1 MRISL
6 KLKTILGVAFIEAT
20 LLALLLTTTFNLLT
34 NLVNDAVV
42 KRANTTANL
51 FYSTTKNAFLS
62 FDLAGI
68 EADVNELLTDSDI
81 HYVKITDTSG
91 RVFASGGNEQS
102 LNSDFQADTSVS
114 LASDGIYDI
123 RRPIMVDDTL
133 YGYIDLGIDIAA
145 VKASLSDIQQ
155 WAYTIAIIEMVLVA
169 LFSYFLGSYLTK
181 QINILQQ
188 GARRLIQASK
198 ENKYEDI
205 KVNVRTNDELEE
217 LATVF
222 NHLISHLEEEHIRR
236 AEAENAIHNLNQS
249 LEYRV
254 RERTTELNRKNEE
267 LSQSNKSLKET
278 QQQLLQAEKMSSVG
292 QLAAGVAH
300 EINNPVGFVSSN
312 LDTLKEYLASFE
324 ILYRDLM
331 EVTQAPTNEVALAK
345 IASLKNSQ
353 AYQSM
358 DFISNDVSHLI
369 KESEHGLQRVEEIVS
384 SLKQFSRID
393 TDQKQLFD
401 LNNCVKTTLALVN
414 NKLKYACDVDINY
427 DELPRVMMNV
437 GKISQVIT
445 NLLINA
451 AQAIEETGR
460 RGKLEVRTRANSN
473 GTVELIVR
481 DNGCGISDENLQK
494 IFNPFFTTKDED
506 TGTGLGL
513 SISYEIAREHEGMLS
528 VESEL
533 YTGTEFTLTLPV
545 CGAA

>member
-68 EADVNELLTDSDI
+68 EADVKELLTDSDI

-114 LASDGIYDI
+114 RASDGIYDI

-155 WAYTIAIIEMVLVA
+155 WAYTIAVIEMVLVA

-236 AEAENAIHNLNQS
+236 AEAESAIHNLNQS

-254 RERTTELNRKNEE
+254 SERTTELNRKNEE

-331 EVTQAPTNEVALAK
+331 EVTQAPTNEVALEK
-345 IASLKNSQ
+345 LASLKNSQ
-353 AYQSM
+353 AYQSL

-369 KESEHGLQRVEEIVS
+369 KESENGLQRVEEIVS

-545 CGAA
+545 YGAA

>member
-68 EADVNELLTDSDI
+68 EADVKELLTDSDI

-114 LASDGIYDI
+114 RASDGIYDI

-155 WAYTIAIIEMVLVA
+155 WAYTIAVIEMVLVA

-236 AEAENAIHNLNQS
+236 AEAESAIHNLNQS

-254 RERTTELNRKNEE
+254 SERTTELNRKNEE

-331 EVTQAPTNEVALAK
+331 EVTQAPTNEVALEK
-345 IASLKNSQ
+345 LASLKNSQ
-353 AYQSM
+353 AYQSL
-358 DFISNDVSHLI
+358 DFISNDVSHLLT
-369 KESEHGLQRVEEIVS
+369 ESENGLQRVEEIVS

-545 CGAA
+545 YGAA

>member
-6 KLKTILGVAFIEAT
+6 KLKTILGVALIEAT

-155 WAYTIAIIEMVLVA
+155 WAYTIAVIEMVLVA

>member
-1 MRISL
+1 
-6 KLKTILGVAFIEAT
+6 
-20 LLALLLTTTFNLLT
+20 
-34 NLVNDAVV
+34 
-42 KRANTTANL
+42 
-51 FYSTTKNAFLS
+51 
-62 FDLAGI
+62 
-68 EADVNELLTDSDI
+68 
-81 HYVKITDTSG
+81 
-91 RVFASGGNEQS
+91 
-102 LNSDFQADTSVS
+102 
-114 LASDGIYDI
+114 
-123 RRPIMVDDTL
+123 
-133 YGYIDLGIDIAA
+133 
-145 VKASLSDIQQ
+145 
-155 WAYTIAIIEMVLVA
+155 MVLVA

-254 RERTTELNRKNEE
+254 RERTNELNRKNEE

-331 EVTQAPTNEVALAK
+331 EVTQAPTNEVALEKLA
-345 IASLKNSQ
+345 ALKNSQ
-353 AYQSM
+353 AYQSL

-545 CGAA
+545 YGAA

>member
-68 EADVNELLTDSDI
+68 EADVKELLTDSDI

-114 LASDGIYDI
+114 RASDGIYDI

-155 WAYTIAIIEMVLVA
+155 WAYTIAIIEMLLVA

-254 RERTTELNRKNEE
+254 RERTNELNRKNEE

-331 EVTQAPTNEVALAK
+331 EVTQAPTNEVALEKLA
-345 IASLKNSQ
+345 ALKNSQ

-513 SISYEIAREHEGMLS
+513 SISYEIAREHEGVLS

-545 CGAA
+545 YGAA

>member
-6 KLKTILGVAFIEAT
+6 KLKTILGVALIEAT

-133 YGYIDLGIDIAA
+133 YGYIDLGIDIAS

-155 WAYTIAIIEMVLVA
+155 WAYTIAVIEMVLVA

-236 AEAENAIHNLNQS
+236 AEAESAIHNLNQS

-254 RERTTELNRKNEE
+254 RERTNELNRKNEE

-312 LDTLKEYLASFE
+312 LDTLKAYLASFE

-331 EVTQAPTNEVALAK
+331 EVTQAPANEVALEKLA
-345 IASLKNSQ
+345 ALKNSQ
-353 AYQSM
+353 AYKSM

-528 VESEL
+528 VKSEL

>member
-1 MRISL
+1 M
-6 KLKTILGVAFIEAT
+6 AFIEAT

-62 FDLAGI
+62 FDLAGF
-68 EADVNELLTDSDI
+68 EADVKELLTDSDI

-114 LASDGIYDI
+114 RASDGIYDI

-155 WAYTIAIIEMVLVA
+155 WAYTIAVIEMVLVA

-236 AEAENAIHNLNQS
+236 AEAESAIHNLNQS

-254 RERTTELNRKNEE
+254 SERTTELNRKNEE

-331 EVTQAPTNEVALAK
+331 EVTQAPTNEVALEK
-345 IASLKNSQ
+345 LASLKNSQ
-353 AYQSM
+353 AYQSL

-369 KESEHGLQRVEEIVS
+369 KESENGLQRVEEIVS

-545 CGAA
+545 YGAA

>member
-331 EVTQAPTNEVALAK
+331 EVTQAQTNEVALAK

>member
-6 KLKTILGVAFIEAT
+6 KLKTILGVALIEAT

-102 LNSDFQADTSVS
+102 LNADFQADTSVS

-133 YGYIDLGIDIAA
+133 YGYIDLGIDIAS

-155 WAYTIAIIEMVLVA
+155 WAYTIAVIEMVLVA

-236 AEAENAIHNLNQS
+236 AEAESAIHNLNQS

-254 RERTTELNRKNEE
+254 RERTNELNRKNEE

-312 LDTLKEYLASFE
+312 LDTLKAYLASFE

-331 EVTQAPTNEVALAK
+331 EVTQAPANEVALEKLA
-345 IASLKNSQ
+345 ALKNSQ
-353 AYQSM
+353 AYKSM

-545 CGAA
+545 YGAA

>member
-68 EADVNELLTDSDI
+68 EADVKELLTDSDI

-114 LASDGIYDI
+114 RASDGIYDI

-155 WAYTIAIIEMVLVA
+155 WAYTIAVIEMVLVA

-236 AEAENAIHNLNQS
+236 AEAESAIHNLNQS

-254 RERTTELNRKNEE
+254 SERTTELNRKNEE

-331 EVTQAPTNEVALAK
+331 EVTQAPTNEVALEK
-345 IASLKNSQ
+345 LASLKNSQ
-353 AYQSM
+353 AYQSLE
-358 DFISNDVSHLI
+358 FISNDVSHLI
-369 KESEHGLQRVEEIVS
+369 KESENGLQRVEEIVS

-545 CGAA
+545 YGAA

>member
-81 HYVKITDTSG
+81 HYVKITDTAG

-123 RRPIMVDDTL
+123 RRSIMVDDTL
-133 YGYIDLGIDIAA
+133 YGYIDLGINIAA

-155 WAYTIAIIEMVLVA
+155 WAYTIAAIEMVLVA

-181 QINILQQ
+181 QIHILQQ

-236 AEAENAIHNLNQS
+236 AEAENALQALNQS

-254 RERTTELNRKNEE
+254 LERTTELNRKNEE

-324 ILYRDLM
+324 ILYKDLM
-331 EVTQAPTNEVALAK
+331 EVTQAQTNEVALEK
-345 IASLKNSQ
+345 IAVLKNSQ

-369 KESEHGLQRVEEIVS
+369 KESEHGLQRVEGIVS

-393 TDQKQLFD
+393 TDKKQLFD

-414 NKLKYACDVDINY
+414 NKLKYVCDVDINY
-427 DELPRVMMNV
+427 EELPRVMMNV

-445 NLLINA
+445 NLLING

-460 RGKLEVRTRANSN
+460 RGKLKVRTKANSN
-473 GTVELIVR
+473 GTVELIVS

-506 TGTGLGL
+506 AGTGLGL
-513 SISYEIAREHEGMLS
+513 SISYDIATEHEGMLS

-545 CGAA
+545 YGAA